1 MCIDKIK
8 SALEKRQSQ
17 DIIPILDAY
26 LNNKSIPCQ
35 LRKNF
40 MNITQQ
46 ILKDRQSQNTF
57 EINKLKIDLNGVDN
71 ISDFYQS

>member
-1 MCIDKIK
+1 
-8 SALEKRQSQ
+8 
-17 DIIPILDAY
+17 
-26 LNNKSIPCQ
+26 
-35 LRKNF
+35 